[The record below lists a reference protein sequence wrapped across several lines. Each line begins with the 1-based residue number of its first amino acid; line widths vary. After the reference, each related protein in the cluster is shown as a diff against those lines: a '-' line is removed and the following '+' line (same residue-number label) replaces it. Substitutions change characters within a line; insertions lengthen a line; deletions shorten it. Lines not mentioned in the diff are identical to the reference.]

1 MNFFLENQ
9 LNRTNVHLVASRLV
23 FGEAFGIINYINLKS
38 NDVEISATTQK
49 VFTSKGKPKKSQQE
63 NSFIV
68 ILCQNKLP
76 TTQKMKKIFGDI
88 VADSLKMILKKIYK
102 LYFKGFFC

>member
-1 MNFFLENQ
+1 M
-9 LNRTNVHLVASRLV
+9 HLVASRLD
-23 FGEAFGIINYINLKS
+23 FAEAFGIINYINLKS
-38 NDVEISATTQK
+38 NDVKISATTQK

-76 TTQKMKKIFGDI
+76 TTQKMKKNIWRHSSRQFEND
-88 VADSLKMILKKIYK
+88 
-102 LYFKGFFC
+102 FF